1 MDFAQILPVIF
12 LMLLGLTLLIYVVLD
27 GYDLGVGMLLP
38 FGHSE
43 HEQDVMVS
51 SIGPFWDANE
61 TWLVLGVG
69 ILLVAFPQAHGL
81 ILTQLYLPVAVM
93 LLGLILR
100 GVSFD
105 FRIKAHA
112 DHKVMWNH
120 LFTAGSLI
128 TAAAQ
133 GWMVGEYVAGFSRD
147 NVWFYPFC
155 LLTALTIPAFYVLL
169 GSGWL
174 IMKTEHRLQAD
185 SVKWAKRMMLPMVI
199 GLLAISAITP
209 LVSHEIASKWFA
221 FPNVLWL
228 LPIPLLS
235 VAALV
240 VLWRTLRNQKVTREL
255 GWRVFAAMVVI
266 CLCACLGLGYSLFP
280 YIVMGKV
287 TVWDAGSGT
296 GSLIILLV
304 GVGITLPMIL
314 GYTIWVYRVF
324 WGKASLIHK

>member
-120 LFTAGSLI
+120 LFTAGSFI

-174 IMKTEHRLQAD
+174 IMKTEHRLQED

-199 GLLAISAITP
+199 GLLAISAVTP
-209 LVSHEIASKWFA
+209 LVSHEIAAKWFA

-240 VLWRTLRNQKVTREL
+240 VLWRTLHNQKVTREL
-255 GWRVFAAMVVI
+255 GWRVFASMVVI

-280 YIVMGKV
+280 YVVMGKV
-287 TVWDAGSGT
+287 TVWDAASGT